1 MSEISIRALKTI
13 GFSRLSL
20 EEKIKISDAGR
31 PTPYINLV
39 QITKCKTR
47 ESKRALKNY
56 IYAEHNWLC
65 GCSVA
70 NRLFCF
76 PCILFGRLCVA
87 ESSWV
92 SADVADLSHL
102 EQKDEK
108 QENSQSNM

>member
-1 MSEISIRALKTI
+1 MSENSVQDLKTI
-13 GFSRLSL
+13 NFSRLSL
-20 EEKIKISDAGR
+20 EEKIKIRDAGR
-31 PTPYINLV
+31 PTPDINLV

-47 ESKRALKNY
+47 EFKRSFKND
-56 IYAEHNWLC
+56 IYAKHNWLC

-92 SADVADLSHL
+92 SAGVADLSHL
-102 EQKDEK
+102 AK
-108 QENSQSNM
+108 N